1 MDSTSNKPRRWTGT
15 ELDMVKVGQEIHE
28 AVVDE
33 GRREGVFAYLVRDG
47 RRGWFEKYDR
57 RTREIHR
64 RFSPTLAAR
73 IKANRDA
80 LKLYVEY
87 LNCQAPVAPWARF

>member
-1 MDSTSNKPRRWTGT
+1 MDSTSNKPRRWTRN
-15 ELDMVKVGQEIHE
+15 ELALVKVGQEIHE

-57 RTREIHR
+57 RTKELHR
-64 RFSPTLAAR
+64 RFSPALAAR
-73 IKANRDA
+73 IRANRDA

-87 LNCQAPVAPWARF
+87 CNCQDQHRGPLG

>member
-1 MDSTSNKPRRWTGT
+1 MDSTSNKPRRWTLN
-15 ELDMVKVGQEIHE
+15 ELDLVNVGQEIHE

-57 RTREIHR
+57 RTKELHR
-64 RFSPTLAAR
+64 RFSPALAAR

-87 LNCQAPVAPWARF
+87 CNCQDQHRVPPLG

>member
-1 MDSTSNKPRRWTGT
+1 MDSTSNKPRRWTET
-15 ELDMVKVGQEIHE
+15 ELAMVKVGQEIHE

-57 RTREIHR
+57 RKKERHR

-73 IKANRDA
+73 IKANRDE

-87 LNCQAPVAPWARF
+87 CNCHEKGVPLG

>member
-1 MDSTSNKPRRWTGT
+1 MDSTSNKPRRWTLN
-15 ELDMVKVGQEIHE
+15 ELDLVKVGQEIHE

-57 RTREIHR
+57 RTKELNR

-87 LNCQAPVAPWARF
+87 CNCQASSGPLG

>member
-1 MDSTSNKPRRWTGT
+1 MDSTSNTPRRWTET
-15 ELDMVKVGQEIHE
+15 EIAMVKVGQEIHE
-28 AVVDE
+28 SVVDE

-57 RTREIHR
+57 RKKECHR

-87 LNCQAPVAPWARF
+87 LDCQALWYPWYRF